1 MRMTRNLLL
10 GVLMQVSLGTA
21 CSGEP
26 IPADPNAPPA
36 PPAPEAALKIDFENA
51 AAGAPPTGFIFA
63 RTGRGEE
70 GRWEVAAVD
79 GAPSG
84 GKVLVQTSADATGF
98 RFPLAIHDGFTGRD
112 VDLAVHFKP
121 VSGNVDQAAGLVWRY
136 RDADNYYIV
145 RANALEDN
153 VVLYKVENGKRID
166 LDVKGGGRTYG
177 VKTEVPAGD
186 WGELRV
192 IASGRLFTVYLD
204 GRELFEV
211 EDDTFREAGRVGLWT
226 KADSV
231 TQFDDLR
238 VAALAASGQ

>member
-1 MRMTRNLLL
+1 MRHRCLLL
-10 GVLMQVSLGTA
+10 GVLMQVSLGAA

-26 IPADPNAPPA
+26 LPADLNAPPA
-36 PPAPEAALKIDFENA
+36 PPAPEAALTIDFEDT
-51 AAGAPPTGFIFA
+51 AAGAPPSGFTLA
-63 RTGRGEE
+63 RSGRGEE
-70 GRWEVAAVD
+70 GRWEVTVVD

-84 GKVLVQTSADATGF
+84 GKVLAQTSADSTGF

-136 RDADNYYIV
+136 RDADNYYVV

-153 VVLYKVENGKRID
+153 VVLYKVENGKRVD
-166 LDVKGGGRTYG
+166 LDVKGAGRTYG
-177 VKTEVPAGD
+177 VKAEVPAGA
-186 WGELRV
+186 WSELRV
-192 IASGRLFTVYLD
+192 IAGGRLFTVYFD
-204 GRELFEV
+204 GRELFQV

-238 VAALAASGQ
+238 VAPLAASGQ